1 MCGAS
6 EFVERNSGFLLTVF
20 AALSAC
26 ISGACLC
33 ILKSRCTTIRCC
45 GVTCERSVLSE
56 AAVVARERDA
66 PATAEAGA
74 V

>member
-1 MCGAS
+1 MCNAS
-6 EFVERNSGFLLTVF
+6 EFVERNSGFLLTVL

-26 ISGACLC
+26 ISGGCLC

-56 AAVVARERDA
+56 SAVVAREGDA
-66 PATAEAGA
+66 TTTPGPGA

>member
-1 MCGAS
+1 MCDAS
-6 EFVERNSGFLLTVF
+6 DFVERNSGFLLTIL

-26 ISGACLC
+26 ISGGCLC
-33 ILKSRCTTIRCC
+33 ILKSRCTTIKFC

-56 AAVVARERDA
+56 AAVVARERDGA
-66 PATAEAGA
+66 PTAAP